1 MSSPVPLLQV
11 FILAKENV
19 SYFTNSA
26 PETREEGMIST
37 GIVINWNDC
46 LKTLPYSRTGVWR
59 KTFNTSPPDV
69 RLWKRWS
76 DVVESQNSQTGV
88 ARI

>member
-46 LKTLPYSRTGVWR
+46 LKTLP
-59 KTFNTSPPDV
+59 
-69 RLWKRWS
+69 
-76 DVVESQNSQTGV
+76 
-88 ARI
+88 